1 MTEPTELDFPEQD
14 EPQLD
19 ELTLLKQ
26 RAQTLG
32 IKFHP
37 SIGLE
42 SLRSKVSAAL
52 TREDAEEAAEEAAE
66 EPVPEAPAAESR
78 IQMRNRLRK
87 EASAPVRVRVTCM
100 NPNKKEWKGEI
111 FTASNSIVGT
121 FRKYVQFN
129 TEDGWHVPQIILN
142 MIKARQFQTFYTIK
156 NERGV
161 AVRKGKLVP
170 EFAVEVLPPLTEKE
184 LMELSRRQALAGGV
198 A

>member
-1 MTEPTELDFPEQD
+1 MTEPTKLDFPEQD

-52 TREDAEEAAEEAAE
+52 TGEDAEEAAE

-78 IQMRNRLRK
+78 IQMRNRLHK
-87 EASAPVRVRVTCM
+87 EASALVRVRVTCM

-129 TEDGWHVPQIILN
+129 TEEGWHVPQIILN

-184 LMELSRRQALAGGV
+184 LLELSRRQALAGGV

>member
-52 TREDAEEAAEEAAE
+52 TGEDAEEAAE

-78 IQMRNRLRK
+78 IQMRDRLRK
-87 EASAPVRVRVTCM
+87 EASALVRVRVTCM

-129 TEDGWHVPQIILN
+129 TEEGWHVPQIILN

-184 LMELSRRQALAGGV
+184 LLELSRRQALAGGV

>member
-87 EASAPVRVRVTCM
+87 EASALVRVRVTCM

-184 LMELSRRQALAGGV
+184 LLELSRRQALAGGV

>member
-14 EPQLD
+14 ELQLD

-52 TREDAEEAAEEAAE
+52 TGEDAEEAAE

-87 EASAPVRVRVTCM
+87 EASALVRVRVTCM

-129 TEDGWHVPQIILN
+129 TEEGWHVPQIILN

-184 LMELSRRQALAGGV
+184 LLELSRRQALAGGV

>member
-52 TREDAEEAAEEAAE
+52 TVEDAEEAAE

-87 EASAPVRVRVTCM
+87 EASALVRVRVTCM

-111 FTASNSIVGT
+111 FTVSNSIVGT

-129 TEDGWHVPQIILN
+129 TEEGWHVPQIILN

-170 EFAVEVLPPLTEKE
+170 EFAVDVLPPLTEKE
-184 LMELSRRQALAGGV
+184 LLELSRRQALAGGV

>member
-52 TREDAEEAAEEAAE
+52 TGEDAEEAAE

-87 EASAPVRVRVTCM
+87 EASALVRVRVTCM

-129 TEDGWHVPQIILN
+129 TEEGWHVPQIILN

-184 LMELSRRQALAGGV
+184 LLELSHRQALAGGV
-198 A
+198 E

>member
-52 TREDAEEAAEEAAE
+52 TGEDAEEAAE

-87 EASAPVRVRVTCM
+87 EASALVRVRVTCM

-184 LMELSRRQALAGGV
+184 LLELSRRQALAGGV

>member
-42 SLRSKVSAAL
+42 SLRSKVNATL
-52 TREDAEEAAEEAAE
+52 TGEDAEEAAE

-78 IQMRNRLRK
+78 IQMRDRLRK
-87 EASAPVRVRVTCM
+87 EASALVRVRVTCM

-129 TEDGWHVPQIILN
+129 TEEGWHVPQIILN

-184 LMELSRRQALAGGV
+184 LLELSRRQALAGGV

>member
-52 TREDAEEAAEEAAE
+52 TGEDAEEAAE

-87 EASAPVRVRVTCM
+87 EASALVRVRVTCM

-111 FTASNSIVGT
+111 FTASNSVVGT

-184 LMELSRRQALAGGV
+184 LLELSRRQALAGGV

>member
-52 TREDAEEAAEEAAE
+52 TGEDAEEAAE

-78 IQMRNRLRK
+78 IQMRDRLRK
-87 EASAPVRVRVTCM
+87 EASALVRVRVTCM

-129 TEDGWHVPQIILN
+129 TEEGWHVPQIILN

-170 EFAVEVLPPLTEKE
+170 EFAVEILPPLTEKE
-184 LMELSRRQALAGGV
+184 LLELSRRQALAGGV

>member
-52 TREDAEEAAEEAAE
+52 TGEDAEEAAE
-66 EPVPEAPAAESR
+66 EPVPEAPAAEYR

-87 EASAPVRVRVTCM
+87 EASALVRVRITCM

-129 TEDGWHVPQIILN
+129 TEEGWHVPQIILN

-184 LMELSRRQALAGGV
+184 LLELSRRQALAGGV

>member
-52 TREDAEEAAEEAAE
+52 TGEDAKEAAE

-87 EASAPVRVRVTCM
+87 EASALVRVRVTCM

-129 TEDGWHVPQIILN
+129 TEEGWHVPQIILN

-184 LMELSRRQALAGGV
+184 LLELSRRQALAGGV

>member
-52 TREDAEEAAEEAAE
+52 TVEDAEEAA

-78 IQMRNRLRK
+78 IQMRDRLRK
-87 EASAPVRVRVTCM
+87 EASALIRVRITCM

-111 FTASNSIVGT
+111 FTVSNSVVGT

-129 TEDGWHVPQIILN
+129 TEEGWHVPQIILN
-142 MIKARQFQTFYTIK
+142 MLKARQFQTFYTIK

-184 LMELSRRQALAGGV
+184 LLELSRRQAMAGGV

>member
-1 MTEPTELDFPEQD
+1 MTEPTKLDFPEQD

-52 TREDAEEAAEEAAE
+52 TGEDAEEAAE
-66 EPVPEAPAAESR
+66 EPVPEAPATESR
-78 IQMRNRLRK
+78 IQMRNRLHK
-87 EASAPVRVRVTCM
+87 EASALVRVRVTCM

-129 TEDGWHVPQIILN
+129 TEEGWHVPQIILN

-184 LMELSRRQALAGGV
+184 LLELSRRQALAGGV

>member
-52 TREDAEEAAEEAAE
+52 TGEDAEEAAE

-87 EASAPVRVRVTCM
+87 EASALVRVRVTCM

-111 FTASNSIVGT
+111 FTASNSFVGT

-129 TEDGWHVPQIILN
+129 TEEGWHVPQIILN

-184 LMELSRRQALAGGV
+184 LLELSRRQALAGGV

>member
-1 MTEPTELDFPEQD
+1 MTEPTKLDFPEQD

-52 TREDAEEAAEEAAE
+52 TGEDAEEAAE

-87 EASAPVRVRVTCM
+87 EASALVRVRVTCM

-129 TEDGWHVPQIILN
+129 TEEGWHVPQIILN

-184 LMELSRRQALAGGV
+184 LLELSHRQALAGGV
-198 A
+198 E

>member
-52 TREDAEEAAEEAAE
+52 TGEDAEEAAE

-87 EASAPVRVRVTCM
+87 EASALVRVRVTCM

-121 FRKYVQFN
+121 FRKYVQFY
-129 TEDGWHVPQIILN
+129 TEEGWHVPQIILN

-170 EFAVEVLPPLTEKE
+170 EFAVEVLPPLTEEE
-184 LMELSRRQALAGGV
+184 LLELSRRQALAGGV

>member
-52 TREDAEEAAEEAAE
+52 TGEDAEEAAE

-87 EASAPVRVRVTCM
+87 EASALVRVRVTCM

-170 EFAVEVLPPLTEKE
+170 EFAVEILPPLTEKE
-184 LMELSRRQALAGGV
+184 LLELSRRQALAGGV

>member
-1 MTEPTELDFPEQD
+1 MTEPTKLDFPEQD

-52 TREDAEEAAEEAAE
+52 TGEDAEEAAE

-78 IQMRNRLRK
+78 IQMRDRLRK
-87 EASAPVRVRVTCM
+87 EASALVRVRVTCM

-129 TEDGWHVPQIILN
+129 TEEGWHVPQIILN

-170 EFAVEVLPPLTEKE
+170 EFAVEILPPLTEKE
-184 LMELSRRQALAGGV
+184 LLELSRRQALAGGV

>member
-14 EPQLD
+14 ELQLD

-52 TREDAEEAAEEAAE
+52 TGEDAEEAAE

-87 EASAPVRVRVTCM
+87 EASALVRVRVTCM

-129 TEDGWHVPQIILN
+129 TEEGWHVPQIILN

-184 LMELSRRQALAGGV
+184 LLELSRRQALAGGV
-198 A
+198 E

>member
-1 MTEPTELDFPEQD
+1 MTEPTDLDFPEQD

-52 TREDAEEAAEEAAE
+52 TGEDAEEAAE

-87 EASAPVRVRVTCM
+87 EASALVRVRVTCM

-129 TEDGWHVPQIILN
+129 TEEGWHVPQIILN

-170 EFAVEVLPPLTEKE
+170 EFAVEILPPLTEKE
-184 LMELSRRQALAGGV
+184 LLELSRRQALAGGV

>member
-52 TREDAEEAAEEAAE
+52 TGEDAEEAAE

-87 EASAPVRVRVTCM
+87 EASALVRVRVTCM

-170 EFAVEVLPPLTEKE
+170 EFAVEVLPPLTEEE
-184 LMELSRRQALAGGV
+184 LLELSRRQALAGGV

>member
-52 TREDAEEAAEEAAE
+52 TGEDAEEAAE

-87 EASAPVRVRVTCM
+87 EASALVRVRVTCM

-111 FTASNSIVGT
+111 FTASNSVVGT

-170 EFAVEVLPPLTEKE
+170 EFAVEILPPLTEKE
-184 LMELSRRQALAGGV
+184 LLELSRRQALAGGV

>member
-1 MTEPTELDFPEQD
+1 MTEPTKLDFPEQD

-52 TREDAEEAAEEAAE
+52 TGEDAEEAAE

-78 IQMRNRLRK
+78 IQMCDRLHK
-87 EASAPVRVRVTCM
+87 EASALVRVRVTCM

-129 TEDGWHVPQIILN
+129 TEEGWHVPQIILN

-184 LMELSRRQALAGGV
+184 LLELSRRQALAGGV

>member
-1 MTEPTELDFPEQD
+1 MTEPTKLDFPEQD

-52 TREDAEEAAEEAAE
+52 TGENAEEAAE

-78 IQMRNRLRK
+78 IQMRNRLHK
-87 EASAPVRVRVTCM
+87 EASALVRVRVTCM

-129 TEDGWHVPQIILN
+129 TEEGWHVPQIILN

-184 LMELSRRQALAGGV
+184 LLELSHRQALAGGV
-198 A
+198 E

>member
-52 TREDAEEAAEEAAE
+52 TGEDAEEAAE

-87 EASAPVRVRVTCM
+87 EASALVRVRVTCM

-121 FRKYVQFN
+121 FRKYVQFY
-129 TEDGWHVPQIILN
+129 TEEGWHVPQIILN

-184 LMELSRRQALAGGV
+184 LLELSRRQALAGGV

>member
-52 TREDAEEAAEEAAE
+52 TREDAEEAAEE
-66 EPVPEAPAAESR
+66 PVPEAPAVESR

-87 EASAPVRVRVTCM
+87 EASALVRVRVTCM

-129 TEDGWHVPQIILN
+129 TEEGWHVPQIILN

-184 LMELSRRQALAGGV
+184 LLELSRRQALAGG
-198 A
+198 AA